1 MAPLLILLD
10 RPVPTILAIDYRADN
25 SQSGNRSQSTA
36 DTAVPL
42 PLTTHA
48 VIGAALLL
56 LRTTESAFTSV
67 TGMNDDG
74 LLDFAYSVQD
84 HRREAYAWIMTLLC
98 TFDTHYYALSA
109 LLAPE

>member
-48 VIGAALLL
+48 VIGAGLLL
-56 LRTTESAFTSV
+56 LRTTESAFASV
-67 TGMNDDG
+67 TGMISH
-74 LLDFAYSVQD
+74 LDTYSGPNLKSPVQD

-98 TFDTHYYALSA
+98 TF
-109 LLAPE
+109 